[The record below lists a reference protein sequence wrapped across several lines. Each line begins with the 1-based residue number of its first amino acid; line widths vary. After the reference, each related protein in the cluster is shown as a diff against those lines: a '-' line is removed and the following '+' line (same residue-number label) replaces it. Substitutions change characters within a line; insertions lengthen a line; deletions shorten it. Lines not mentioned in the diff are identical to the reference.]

1 VGPDLITRLGD
12 AQRLADDWS
21 ALARDLGAGYFDSPD
36 WTLAWWE
43 IFGPQHSPRLAVW
56 RAEDGSLDALMP
68 LCRDREE
75 LKLMPGQP
83 WAALRVWS
91 NIAFAEVQG
100 GHRAVLCRASR
111 ADDVAQWIG
120 QFGSRHPFVLHNLDP
135 ELDVPLV
142 REIGIRIRQRV
153 YTRSAISSEDRSR
166 SGSVKRARGRR
177 RALERSGVEITR
189 IDCGAVS
196 ESLLASLFEL
206 HALRRAAAGK
216 VASHYFTAQQAPLLL
231 RLSELGGTTH
241 GPLAVVAKHGQTVVG
256 VALGFLWGGTFT
268 TWQHGWHPD
277 FASYSL
283 GSVLRDEAISFAED
297 SGAREFDFGEGQDP
311 YKYRFGTTERTDET
325 WLVPGGVKGIVL
337 GCCRTRSVRTSA
349 IPVGKA
355 CVRRAEGWRAA
366 AARTRGSEGGSG

>member
-1 VGPDLITRLGD
+1 M
-12 AQRLADDWS
+12 
-21 ALARDLGAGYFDSPD
+21 
-36 WTLAWWE
+36 
-43 IFGPQHSPRLAVW
+43 FGPQHSPRLAVW

-68 LCRDREE
+68 LCRDH

-100 GHRAVLCRASR
+100 PHRGVLCRASR

-142 REIGIRIRQRV
+142 REIGIRIWQRV
-153 YTRSAISSEDRSR
+153 NTRLAIPSEGRSR
-166 SGSVKRARGRR
+166 SSLVRQTRRNR

-196 ESLLASLFEL
+196 EPLLASLFEL
-206 HALRRAAAGK
+206 HALRRTEAGK
-216 VASHYFTAQQAPLLL
+216 SASVFFTAQQAPLLL

-241 GPLAVVAKHGQTVVG
+241 GPQAVVAKHGQTVVG
-256 VALGFLWGGTFT
+256 VLLGFLWGGTFT
-268 TWQHGWHPD
+268 FWQHGWHPD
-277 FASYSL
+277 FASYRL
-283 GSVLRDEAISFAED
+283 GSVLIDEAISFAED
-297 SGAREFDFGEGQDP
+297 SGAREFDFMEGQDP
-311 YKYRFGTTERTDET
+311 YKYRFGATDWTDET

-337 GCCRTRSVRTSA
+337 GCCRTRSVRTPA
-349 IPVGKA
+349 ILVGKA
-355 CVRRAEGWRAA
+355 CVRRAEGWRAR